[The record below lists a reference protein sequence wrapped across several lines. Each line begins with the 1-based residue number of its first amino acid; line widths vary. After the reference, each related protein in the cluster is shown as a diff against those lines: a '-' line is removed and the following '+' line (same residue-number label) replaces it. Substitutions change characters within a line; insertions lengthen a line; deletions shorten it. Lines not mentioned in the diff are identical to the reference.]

1 MKNRVFDGGSL
12 LFVNGPL
19 GRFEPHTKVVMHH
32 MHHVLYAK
40 VVMYHMHHVAVKSTI
55 FPGGLRPPGPPGPAL
70 RAARPTS

>member
-32 MHHVLYAK
+32 MHHVPHTK
-40 VVMYHMHHVAVKSTI
+40 VVMYHMHHVLYAKVVMYLSLI
-55 FPGGLRPPGPPGPAL
+55 HI
-70 RAARPTS
+70 